1 MKVRLLVGVVHGL
14 LGVLR
19 WGERF
24 MDHSFPES
32 VREMSLQRL
41 VVSRKIGPG
50 GSHSRLPIG

>member
-1 MKVRLLVGVVHGL
+1 MKVRLLMGVVHGR

-24 MDHSFPES
+24 MDLSFPES

-50 GSHSRLPIG
+50 EIT